1 MKIMIKSRL
10 TLNVSY
16 LAIAGN
22 VLFIFWIMFNAMDE
36 GFKGTL
42 PEKISFFAMIAL
54 LAANAILLHNQI
66 KNNK

>member
-10 TLNVSY
+10 TLTVSY

-22 VLFIFWIMFNAMDE
+22 VLFIFWIMFNAMDK
-36 GFKGTL
+36 GFKGSL
-42 PEKISFFAMIAL
+42 PEKISFFAIIVL
-54 LAANAILLHNQI
+54 LAANAILLLNQI